1 MIVSGQEKSGKNKL
15 FQCLGKVR
23 EFQFE
28 SGKIYRYIFETS
40 QGKFTG
46 ISLNQVREKWNFKS
60 KGSCS
65 SCHGPLD
72 G

>member
-23 EFQFE
+23 EFQL
-28 SGKIYRYIFETS
+28 S

-46 ISLNQVREKWNFKS
+46 ISLKQVREKWNFKS

>member
-1 MIVSGQEKSGKNKL
+1 MPRKGK
-15 FQCLGKVR
+15 GISV
-23 EFQFE
+23 E